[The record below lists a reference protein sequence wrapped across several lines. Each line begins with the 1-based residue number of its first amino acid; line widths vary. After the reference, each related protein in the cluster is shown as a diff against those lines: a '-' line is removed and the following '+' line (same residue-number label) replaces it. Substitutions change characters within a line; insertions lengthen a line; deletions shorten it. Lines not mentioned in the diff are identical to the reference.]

1 MKNMS
6 KIIKFT
12 LLGFIFITNSINAE
26 LYSIES
32 AQSQWSMSV
41 DSEILSVSP
50 VLQKMMSSGFRE
62 SINKRISLTYSKQN
76 IIIFLSFLNK
86 IHNKL
91 ESELLEEINSIQD
104 PNILRDLFLM
114 SDFFQVAQLKELL
127 YKSLAKILC
136 SQSILDAFKQN
147 PEAFAPN
154 QFLPSNFDQQL
165 ANKIKAQI
173 ALFSNFE
180 IPGHRHKIIDAKIE
194 NNFLIVLLDDH
205 AYRICKIND
214 DSSLQPL
221 IVEIPSHRI
230 SATEISEGFLIAKL
244 ENDTFRIWKIN
255 DDLSLQRIIIETAGH
270 QIIYATIKNGF
281 LIATLEDDTCRIW
294 KINGDLSLQPIMV
307 EIAGHQIIY
316 TNFENGFLITT
327 LEDYTCRIWK
337 INDDYSVQPII
348 IEAEGHRIMYVK
360 IEDGFL
366 IAGLDNNT
374 YKIWKINDDTSLQP
388 IIIET
393 DGHRIMYVKIEDG
406 FLIAHLE
413 NETYK
418 IWKIHDD
425 YSLQPIVALGHRI
438 KQPRIKD
445 KVLIAELDDTP
456 RIWKINDNSIL
467 QPIMVEIPG
476 HQIKYA
482 RFENGFLITTLEDY
496 YTEKIWKI
504 NDDLSLQPVMLDVDK
519 HHIRKTIICN
529 QLLITQLDDYT
540 YKIFTDI
547 IPKQNL
553 TSQQMLFIKSCMQ
566 EPIYLESNPEFK
578 TIFDSLTPKIKQVLL
593 KKKFVRPSIIMRP
606 IPALEMRSDL
616 KRTKPLFSK

>member
-1 MKNMS
+1 M
-6 KIIKFT
+6 
-12 LLGFIFITNSINAE
+12 
-26 LYSIES
+26 
-32 AQSQWSMSV
+32 
-41 DSEILSVSP
+41 
-50 VLQKMMSSGFRE
+50 
-62 SINKRISLTYSKQN
+62 
-76 IIIFLSFLNK
+76 
-86 IHNKL
+86 
-91 ESELLEEINSIQD
+91 
-104 PNILRDLFLM
+104 
-114 SDFFQVAQLKELL
+114 
-127 YKSLAKILC
+127 
-136 SQSILDAFKQN
+136 
-147 PEAFAPN
+147 
-154 QFLPSNFDQQL
+154 
-165 ANKIKAQI
+165 
-173 ALFSNFE
+173 
-180 IPGHRHKIIDAKIE
+180 
-194 NNFLIVLLDDH
+194 
-205 AYRICKIND
+205 
-214 DSSLQPL
+214 
-221 IVEIPSHRI
+221 
-230 SATEISEGFLIAKL
+230 
-244 ENDTFRIWKIN
+244 
-255 DDLSLQRIIIETAGH
+255 
-270 QIIYATIKNGF
+270 
-281 LIATLEDDTCRIW
+281 
-294 KINGDLSLQPIMV
+294 
-307 EIAGHQIIY
+307 
-316 TNFENGFLITT
+316 
-327 LEDYTCRIWK
+327 
-337 INDDYSVQPII
+337 
-348 IEAEGHRIMYVK
+348 
-360 IEDGFL
+360 
-366 IAGLDNNT
+366 
-374 YKIWKINDDTSLQP
+374 QP

-393 DGHRIMYVKIEDG
+393 DGHQIIRATIEDG

>member
-393 DGHRIMYVKIEDG
+393 DGHQIIRATIEDG